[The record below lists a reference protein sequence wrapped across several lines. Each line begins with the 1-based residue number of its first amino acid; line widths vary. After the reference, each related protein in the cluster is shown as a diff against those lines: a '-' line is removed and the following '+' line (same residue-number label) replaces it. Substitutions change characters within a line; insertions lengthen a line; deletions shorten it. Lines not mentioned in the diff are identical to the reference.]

1 MTTQSANV
9 VIVDSWASKS
19 AVRNVVLVLSL
30 TAFTALSAQIS
41 VPLHFTPVP
50 LTLQTFAVLA
60 GAGALGAQRAVIGQI
75 LYIVLA
81 VVGAPVLAPSDDGS
95 HVTGR
100 EVLSMP
106 TFGYLAG
113 FVFASLVVGRIAER
127 GATQKVSAT
136 LLAYVAGTATIYL
149 FGATWLA
156 HSTGMSLSWA
166 IANGVTPFLI
176 GDAIKAVAA
185 GAVLPALWKVT
196 KP

>member
-1 MTTQSANV
+1 MTTQTTHV
-9 VIVDSWASKS
+9 VLVDSWARKS
-19 AVRNVVLVLSL
+19 AVRNVALVVGL

-41 VPLHFTPVP
+41 IPLHFTPVP

-60 GAGALGAQRAVIGQI
+60 GAGALGAQRAVIAQV
-75 LYIVLA
+75 LYIALA
-81 VVGAPVLAPSDDGS
+81 VFGAPVLAPSEDGT

-100 EVLSMP
+100 DVLSMP

-113 FVFASLVVGRIAER
+113 FVFASLVVGLIAER
-127 GATQKVSAT
+127 GATKKVPST
-136 LLAYVAGTATIYL
+136 LIAYVAGTVTIYA

-156 HSTGMSLSWA
+156 HSTGMSMSWA
-166 IANGVTPFLI
+166 ISHGVTPFLV

-185 GAVLPALWKVT
+185 GAVLPTLWKIT